1 MVDQRAAMGSSARAR
16 CDLAM
21 MAAERVNGSC
31 TAKQQMEVGTQQQ
44 PSNSLKGPRDASV
57 VRSARAEEGYHRRS
71 PSVTRSHWPA
81 FGKWPSPQRQ
91 LKKKSPTSS
100 CLETVGYVVTAR
112 NPVPRISLFLLDPK
126 GSLRFAPGF
135 HPTREPFC
143 ANWSRRLIRIF
154 LAFGPRGVRPVIIL
168 STRSPTT
175 PFFVARGLWP
185 SL

>member
-57 VRSARAEEGYHRRS
+57 VRSARAQAGYHRRS

-112 NPVPRISLFLLDPK
+112 NPVPRISLVLLDPK

-135 HPTREPFC
+135 HPTSNPFC
-143 ANWSRRLIRIF
+143 ALRAGDFHSNF
-154 LAFGPRGVRPVIIL
+154 FGFWPPRGKACYYFIYH
-168 STRSPTT
+168 
-175 PFFVARGLWP
+175 
-185 SL
+185 

>member
-1 MVDQRAAMGSSARAR
+1 MGSSARAR

-100 CLETVGYVVTAR
+100 CLVPEVVRMARRVRARCPNDVRAREETTSGAVVVLA
-112 NPVPRISLFLLDPK
+112 K
-126 GSLRFAPGF
+126 GDVTDRTGDDDL
-135 HPTREPFC
+135 
-143 ANWSRRLIRIF
+143 
-154 LAFGPRGVRPVIIL
+154 
-168 STRSPTT
+168 
-175 PFFVARGLWP
+175 
-185 SL
+185 

>member
-1 MVDQRAAMGSSARAR
+1 
-16 CDLAM
+16 
-21 MAAERVNGSC
+21 
-31 TAKQQMEVGTQQQ
+31 MEVGTQQQ

-57 VRSARAEEGYHRRS
+57 VRSARAQAGYHRRS

-112 NPVPRISLFLLDPK
+112 NPVPPISLFLPDPK

-135 HPTREPFC
+135 HPTSNPFC
-143 ANWSRRLIRIF
+143 ARRAGDFHSNFFGFWPPRGKACYYFIYLKGTIAVTTNI
-154 LAFGPRGVRPVIIL
+154 GPRRPDLAQQRLPGTDKHHGGLHL
-168 STRSPTT
+168 S
-175 PFFVARGLWP
+175 
-185 SL
+185 

>member
-57 VRSARAEEGYHRRS
+57 VRSARAQAGYHRRS

-135 HPTREPFC
+135 HPTSNPFC
-143 ANWSRRLIRIF
+143 ALRAGDFHSNF
-154 LAFGPRGVRPVIIL
+154 FGFWPPRGKACYYFIYQ
-168 STRSPTT
+168 
-175 PFFVARGLWP
+175 RGLV
-185 SL
+185 SGT

>member
-1 MVDQRAAMGSSARAR
+1 MVDQRSAMGSSARAR

-57 VRSARAEEGYHRRS
+57 VRSERAKACYHRRCKS
-71 PSVTRSHWPA
+71 HGSARWTPSVPRPI
-81 FGKWPSPQRQ
+81 PQRQ

-135 HPTREPFC
+135 HPTSNPFC
-143 ANWSRRLIRIF
+143 ALRAGDFHSNF
-154 LAFGPRGVRPVIIL
+154 FGFWPPRGKACYYFIYY
-168 STRSPTT
+168 
-175 PFFVARGLWP
+175 G
-185 SL
+185 

>member
-1 MVDQRAAMGSSARAR
+1 MGLKAQ
-16 CDLAM
+16 
-21 MAAERVNGSC
+21 GSF
-31 TAKQQMEVGTQQQ
+31 TGH
-44 PSNSLKGPRDASV
+44 RDASV
-57 VRSARAEEGYHRRS
+57 VRSARAQAGYHRRS

-135 HPTREPFC
+135 HPTSNPFC
-143 ANWSRRLIRIF
+143 ALRAGDFHSNF
-154 LAFGPRGVRPVIIL
+154 FGFWPPRGKACYYFIYCQEKKAQL
-168 STRSPTT
+168 SGKHGSGKTPT
-175 PFFVARGLWP
+175 PPEGLSCLLTLYTASGGCRTCKDPHPLGSWT
-185 SL
+185 

>member
-57 VRSARAEEGYHRRS
+57 VRSARAQAGYHRRS

-135 HPTREPFC
+135 HPTSKPFC
-143 ANWSRRLIRIF
+143 ALRAAGFHSNF
-154 LAFGPRGVRPVIIL
+154 LVFGPRGVRPVIIL
-168 STRSPTT
+168 SNKT
-175 PFFVARGLWP
+175 PLW
-185 SL
+185 S

>member
-1 MVDQRAAMGSSARAR
+1 
-16 CDLAM
+16 
-21 MAAERVNGSC
+21 
-31 TAKQQMEVGTQQQ
+31 MEVGTQQQ

-57 VRSARAEEGYHRRS
+57 VRSARAQAGYHRRS

-135 HPTREPFC
+135 HPTSNPSFGRGRS
-143 ANWSRRLIRIF
+143 SRF
-154 LAFGPRGVRPVIIL
+154 LFEALFAPRGVRTIIIFSISAGRPVLVDKI
-168 STRSPTT
+168 SGNKP
-175 PFFVARGLWP
+175 VRGP
-185 SL
+185 KTKKFE